1 MGARMANAAVN
12 ARINQEQ
19 DERARLRQRLAMA
32 DEIDVADLDISKET
46 LKTAL
51 GTIDSIK
58 TQRIQA
64 MDALSSLAQA
74 DIARA
79 EANAKAEYDADVQN
93 NTYRKQEYD
102 AARQAAMD
110 TLAREDATTEQLLSV
125 ADQMRQVY
133 DADLERRLDML
144 NMDPEYMEADAE
156 MRDELEANAYADA
169 AAYARMSNY
178 QNIVKALEQRLN
190 TRLGFNFGR

>member
-1 MGARMANAAVN
+1 
-12 ARINQEQ
+12 
-19 DERARLRQRLAMA
+19 MA
-32 DEIDVADLDISKET
+32 DEMDVADLDISKET